1 MNTDFNNE
9 EYPRLIPPEVVY
21 EHKDALKKNTV
32 VIPLYVK
39 MVAAAAAVALLFG
52 IFWFR
57 GSLPEPELVAE
68 LKPVE
73 IQEVGLNH
81 TMVLAESQAHFIV
94 TKRTVKSSSVQPQD
108 TYERNE
114 LPLLAELQ
122 PVTAPTLIA
131 AEPQFNEM
139 LAYNPYVDSSDNDQ
153 KNPSLENEIFDDR
166 SLISRGIAK
175 MTDGE
180 CESFADILVEGFRSV
195 KSEMSSLAMTIQSS
209 RSQLRQKVR

>member
-21 EHKDALKKNTV
+21 EHKDALKKNAV

-57 GSLPEPELVAE
+57 TSLPEQELMAE
-68 LKPVE
+68 LKPIRPQQVQSVE
-73 IQEVGLNH
+73 S
-81 TMVLAESQAHFIV
+81 MALAESQARFV
-94 TKRTVKSSSVQPQD
+94 VPKKAVKSSSVQLEN
-108 TYERNE
+108 TYKRNE
-114 LPLLAELQ
+114 LPLMAELQ
-122 PVTAPTLIA
+122 PITAPTLIA
-131 AEPQFNEM
+131 AELQFDEL
-139 LAYNPYVDSSDNDQ
+139 LAYNPYNNILDNDIS
-153 KNPSLENEIFDDR
+153 NPSLDNEFFDDR

-195 KSEMSSLAMTIQSS
+195 KGEMSSLAMTIQSS
-209 RSQLRQKVR
+209 RSQLRQRER

>member
-21 EHKDALKKNTV
+21 EHKDALKKNAV

-39 MVAAAAAVALLFG
+39 IVAAAAAVALLFG

-57 GSLPEPELVAE
+57 GSLPEQELMAE

-81 TMVLAESQAHFIV
+81 TMVLAESQAYFV
-94 TKRTVKSSSVQPQD
+94 LPKRTVKSSSVQPQN

-195 KSEMSSLAMTIQSS
+195 KGEMSSLAMTIQSS

>member
-9 EYPRLIPPEVVY
+9 EYPRLTPPDVVY
-21 EHKDALKKNTV
+21 EHKDALKKKAV

-39 MVAAAAAVALLFG
+39 IVAAAAAVALLFG

-57 GSLPEPELVAE
+57 ASLPEQELMAE

-73 IQEVGLNH
+73 AQEVGLNN

-94 TKRTVKSSSVQPQD
+94 PKRVVKSSSVQPQN
-108 TYERNE
+108 TYKRNE

-122 PVTAPTLIA
+122 PVTAPTLIVT
-131 AEPQFNEM
+131 EPQFDEL
-139 LAYNPYVDSSDNDQ
+139 LAFNPYIDISDNDIS
-153 KNPSLENEIFDDR
+153 NPSLENEIFDDR

-180 CESFADILVEGFRSV
+180 CESFADILVEGLRSV
-195 KSEMSSLAMTIQSS
+195 KGEMSSLAMTIQSS
-209 RSQLRQKVR
+209 RSQLRQRVR